1 MNRVYTDEQRKFFT
15 DYVPGHTEI
24 EIVKEFNRRFAADIT
39 ISKVRGYKRNNGLKS
54 GTHKGTP
61 KGPSKIFPKE
71 VYDFIFENNK
81 GKTAVEITNLVN
93 AEFKTDFKINQIK
106 AFRKNHKLVSGI
118 TGQFQKGHVPWL
130 KGKKGLHFPGSE
142 KTWFKKGQL
151 PLNHK
156 EIGTEVIDKEGY
168 HRIKIAEPNKWKYKH
183 IMNWEKHNGK
193 IPAGCII
200 VFKDNNKDNVDI
212 SNLMMVTR
220 AEHAIMNNKGLRFDN
235 AELTEKGLLIAKLKH
250 KTSELSREMKNAENS
265 NS

>member
-39 ISKVRGYKRNNGLKS
+39 ISKVRSYKKNNGLKS

-61 KGPSKIFPKE
+61 KGESKVFPKE
-71 VYDFIFENNK
+71 ITDFIIANNY
-81 GKTAVEITNLVN
+81 GKTTIEIMDIVN

-118 TGQFQKGHVPWL
+118 KGQFQKGNVPWT

-156 EIGTEVIDKEGY
+156 EIGTEVIDKNGY
-168 HRIKIAEPNKWKYKH
+168 HKIKIAEPNKWKFKH
-183 IMNWEKHNGK
+183 IMEWEKHNGK
-193 IPAGCII
+193 VPEGCFIS
-200 VFKDNNKDNVDI
+200 FKDGDHRNCGID
-212 SNLMMVTR
+212 NLMCITK
-220 AEHAIMNNKGLRFDN
+220 AEHAILNHQKMRSSSP
-235 AELTEKGLLIAKLKH
+235 ELTETGLVIAKLKH
-250 KTSELSREMKNAENS
+250 KTSELSKDMKGCQK
-265 NS
+265 